1 MEANAG
7 VDIINQGLA
16 SQFSNNLDAIQGQQ
30 NYRIKIWLITLSLI
44 GDAPIFGN
52 GLGRFAETF
61 YETIIFNSEFHSS
74 PHFSASLSHPHN
86 EILYLLAEHGVI
98 GFLLIAVP
106 LTYMATGMMKLSGS
120 QSLYILALLLPI
132 GLHTIVEFP
141 LYISG
146 LHWLLLG
153 LIIVWGLN
161 FEKASLT
168 SQPFLPAIRPSIRL
182 FLILGVI
189 SLPSFYAG
197 QMAFT
202 LHQAWVHT
210 NDYRYKNFAGY
221 IEHSKYRPEL
231 WHPIFGRRYT
241 TLHEMVVVSEASDF
255 GYKEI
260 VKKLLP
266 KLESERHHFETSG
279 YWIALARGY
288 KLLDDTEK
296 LESHL
301 NRVKIINP
309 RLYRKLINNLNLEVS
324 Q

>member
-1 MEANAG
+1 MYFWCLILAGYFLNLLLPSVPILMEANAG

-197 QMAFT
+197 QMALYFIKHGCIPMTPDIIISPDILNIANIGLNYGIQFSAGDTPPFT
-202 LHQAWVHT
+202 KWSLSLRLQI
-210 NDYRYKNFAGY
+210 FA
-221 IEHSKYRPEL
+221 I
-231 WHPIFGRRYT
+231 
-241 TLHEMVVVSEASDF
+241 
-255 GYKEI
+255 
-260 VKKLLP
+260 KKLLRNYYP
-266 KLESERHHFETSG
+266 NLSPNGTILKH
-279 YWIALARGY
+279 LAIG
-288 KLLDDTEK
+288 
-296 LESHL
+296 
-301 NRVKIINP
+301 
-309 RLYRKLINNLNLEVS
+309 
-324 Q
+324 